1 MMDKQPQTA
10 EIFSLTTTIRRKWQR
25 LQRPGNHWFFLLYL
39 GGLLCIM
46 AIASLLKLGIKT
58 L

>member
-1 MMDKQPQTA
+1 MEKKTGTA
-10 EIFSLTTTIRRKWQR
+10 EIFSLTAAIRRKWQR

-39 GGLLCIM
+39 GGLAAIF
-46 AIASLLKLGIKT
+46 AIASLLKFGMKL

>member
-1 MMDKQPQTA
+1 MTKTIQTA
-10 EIFSLTTTIRRKWQR
+10 ETFSLKSVIRRKWQR

-39 GGLLCIM
+39 GGLLTII
-46 AIASLLKLGIKT
+46 AIASLLKFGIKY

>member
-1 MMDKQPQTA
+1 MEKKAGTA
-10 EIFSLTTTIRRKWQR
+10 EIFSLTAAIRRKWQR

-39 GGLLCIM
+39 GGLAAIV
-46 AIASLLKLGIKT
+46 AIASLLKFGMKL

>member
-1 MMDKQPQTA
+1 MKNAASTA
-10 EIFSLTTTIRRKWQR
+10 EKFSLTTTIRRKWQR

-46 AIASLLKLGIKT
+46 AIASLLKFGMKML
-58 L
+58 

>member
-1 MMDKQPQTA
+1 MDQKSSTA
-10 EIFSLTTTIRRKWQR
+10 EIFSCKAAIRRKWQR

-39 GGLLCIM
+39 GGLLCIA
-46 AIASLLKLGIKT
+46 AIASLLKFGMKL

>member
-1 MMDKQPQTA
+1 MDKRSSTT
-10 EIFSLTTTIRRKWQR
+10 EIFSLKATIRRKWQR

-39 GGLLCIM
+39 SGLLSII
-46 AIASLLKLGIKT
+46 AIASLLKFGIKM